1 MSDELITRLTEQRAR
16 AWESAKALLDDASA
30 EGRDLSGE
38 ESEQFDRINADID
51 VRDARIKAVI
61 EKSQIERSIDESRAA
76 LGLPADFAREVAAS
90 VETDSDIIRA
100 IALGDRRSH
109 SFEMRDVTKSST
121 GSPVPTSFYD
131 RLIEHLVVQ
140 GPMLDGS
147 IVTILTTASGEN
159 LQIPRTA
166 TYSAP
171 VITAEGSAIA
181 ESDPTFGS
189 FVTLGSHKF
198 ANTFQLSRELV
209 EDSGLGAGLLDFV
222 ARQAAVG
229 MGTAVN
235 ASLTIGAGGGTA
247 PTGIVT
253 AASSAVTGGTGLAG
267 VPTADNIIDLVYTC
281 PAPYRRQQG
290 AGFQMRGATIAQ
302 IRKLKDTT
310 GQYLWQPSLQ
320 ASAPDLLHGFPV
332 FENPDVPATGIGAK
346 SVIFGA
352 NSAYYV
358 RQVRGVEIA
367 RDDSVGFMSDLI
379 TFRATWRGDGALP
392 DANGVWYF
400 KGGAS

>member
-1 MSDELITRLTEQRAR
+1 MSEELISRLTEQRAR
-16 AWESAKALLDDASA
+16 AWEAAKALLDDASA

-51 VRDARIKAVI
+51 VRDARIKSVI
-61 EKSQIERSIDESRAA
+61 EKSKVERSIDESRAA

-100 IALGDRRSH
+100 IARGDRRSYE
-109 SFEMRDVTKSST
+109 FEMRDITKAST

-131 RLIEHLVVQ
+131 RLVEHLVVQ

-147 IVTILTTASGEN
+147 VVIILTTASGEN

-171 VITAEGSAIA
+171 AITAEGSAIS

-189 FVTLGSHKF
+189 FVTLGAFKY
-198 ANTFQLSRELV
+198 AATFQLSREVV
-209 EDSGLGAGLLDFV
+209 EDSGINLLDFV

-235 ASLTIGAGGGTA
+235 AGLTNGTGTTG
-247 PTGIVT
+247 PNGIVT
-253 AASSAVTGGTGLAG
+253 SASSAVTGGTGVSG
-267 VPTADNIIDLVYTC
+267 VPTADNITDLVYTC
-281 PAPYRRQQG
+281 PAPYRRQPG
-290 AGFQMRGATIAQ
+290 AGFQMRGATIAS

-320 ASAPDLLHGFPV
+320 AGSPDQLMGFPI
-332 FENPDVPATGIGAK
+332 FENPDVPATATGAK

-358 RQVRGVEIA
+358 RQVRGIDVA
-367 RDDSVGFMSDLI
+367 RDDSVGFVNDLI
-379 TFRATWRGDGALP
+379 TFRVTWRGDGALP
-392 DANGVWYF
+392 DANAVWYF

>member
-1 MSDELITRLTEQRAR
+1 MSEELISRLTEQRAR

-100 IALGDRRSH
+100 IARGDRRSYE
-109 SFEMRDVTKSST
+109 FEMRDITKAST

-131 RLIEHLVVQ
+131 RLVEHLVVQ

-147 IVTILTTASGEN
+147 VVTILTTASGEN

-171 VITAEGSAIA
+171 AITAEGSAIS

-189 FVTLGSHKF
+189 FVTLGAFKY
-198 ANTFQLSRELV
+198 AATFQLSREVV
-209 EDSGLGAGLLDFV
+209 EDSGINLLDFV

-235 ASLTIGAGGGTA
+235 AGLTIGTGTTG

-253 AASSAVTGGTGLAG
+253 ASSSAVTGGTGLAG
-267 VPTADNIIDLVYTC
+267 VPTADNILDLVYTC

-290 AGFQMRGATIAQ
+290 AGFQMRGATIAA

-320 ASAPDLLHGFPV
+320 AGSPDLLHGFPV
-332 FENPDVPATGIGAK
+332 FENPDVPATGVGAK

-358 RQVRGVEIA
+358 RQVRGIDVA
-367 RDDSVGFMSDLI
+367 RDDSVGFVNDLI
-379 TFRATWRGDGALP
+379 TFRVTWRGDGALP
-392 DANGVWYF
+392 DANGVWHF